1 MERKGK
7 SKEIM
12 VAFLILIIGLMMA
25 FMVPTWETPDEY
37 THLWMIGDS
46 IGVDGFADKITDSIE
61 LQQERIEFH
70 PEEKVDIQE
79 QKDSMVESPKYVRSE
94 MLPKAIHISV
104 IKHLPA
110 TLGIIL
116 GILLGMPAYWV
127 MQFGEIFSLI
137 FYVYICYL
145 SLKLMP
151 IKKEV
156 MALLMLF
163 RWQYNKQAV

>member
-1 MERKGK
+1 M
-7 SKEIM
+7 
-12 VAFLILIIGLMMA
+12 
-25 FMVPTWETPDEY
+25 
-37 THLWMIGDS
+37 S
-46 IGVDGFADKITDSIE
+46 I
-61 LQQERIEFH
+61 
-70 PEEKVDIQE
+70 
-79 QKDSMVESPKYVRSE
+79 SE

-127 MQFGEIFSLI
+127 MQFGEIFLLI

-163 RWQYNKQAV
+163 PMAIQQASSINYDAVLLPMCYLFIAYIFYLKFEKKKLQFIVCNCNVDMVCYYLHKNAIWSFGNAGIYYSVEKNKD